1 MLVPL
6 AGHEAAD
13 LLIRQVARR
22 QWLLLLLVKLGS
34 SMVKALADGTVPWAS
49 NPLLSRFPWLVAWLD
64 AVPAVPLF
72 LALLALAVLL
82 QAATCLRRCEN
93 LVRLGY
99 SAACCRAEATARIFS
114 YPRASGYR
122 WANSRTTAT
131 PARRRCK

>member
-22 QWLLLLLVKLGS
+22 QLLLLLLVKLGS
-34 SMVKALADGTVPWAS
+34 NMVKALADGTVPWAS

-64 AVPAVPLF
+64 AVPAV
-72 LALLALAVLL
+72 LL
-82 QAATCLRRCEN
+82 QAATSLTRCEN

-99 SAACCRAEATARIFS
+99 FAACCRAEATASIFS

-122 WANSRTTAT
+122 CANSRTTAT